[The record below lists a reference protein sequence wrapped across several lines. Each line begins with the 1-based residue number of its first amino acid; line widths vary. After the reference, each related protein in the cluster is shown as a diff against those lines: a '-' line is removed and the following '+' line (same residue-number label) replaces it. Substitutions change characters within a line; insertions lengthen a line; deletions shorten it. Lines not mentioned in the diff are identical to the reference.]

1 MVSSQ
6 YPYALDVLRSG
17 LIIEVS
23 AAEPATGEWRRQLD
37 PQAVLGVPPHLTVLY
52 PFVAPDQI
60 DATTITA
67 VERALAPVRSFDF
80 ELARIDWFG
89 DRSVLWLAPD
99 PVEPFQ
105 QITAALAQAFPEYPP
120 YGGEFDGL
128 TPHLTVAT
136 RGTSSELRRAEDELR
151 QTLPIRAA
159 ADAVTL
165 MVELPD
171 RRWQRR
177 QVFALTGR

>member
-151 QTLPIRAA
+151 RCLPIQAT